1 MIRFTDVQLYHWV
14 ASLLW
19 PLTRVLGLIGSAPL
33 FSQANVPVAEK
44 IGLGML
50 LTLVMAPNLPAMP
63 DIDPASLPGLMILTQ
78 QLMIGL
84 IMGFI
89 MNIIFMA
96 IDLTATLG
104 SLTMGLGFAS
114 FYDPRTQGQSS
125 AINQLFSIMTILVFF
140 QINGHLLLIAA
151 LADSFTLLP
160 IGQWP
165 SHDMLWQLANWS
177 GILFTAGLQLS
188 LPIVT
193 ALLITNLTLGILTR
207 AAPQLNLFG
216 IGFPVTLGVGFVML
230 LLSLDYLARPLQNLL
245 MQGLTYTRQ
254 IWIHA

>member
-1 MIRFTDVQLYHWV
+1 MIRFSDIQLYHWV

-19 PLTRVLGLIGSAPL
+19 PLTRILGLIGSAPL
-33 FSQANVPVAEK
+33 FSQANIPTTEK
-44 IGLGML
+44 LGLGML
-50 LTLVMAPNLPAMP
+50 LTLIIAPNLPAIP
-63 DIDPASLPGLMILTQ
+63 NIDPASLPGLLILAQ
-78 QLMIGL
+78 QLMIGV

-114 FYDPRTQGQSS
+114 FYDPQTQGQSS

-140 QINGHLLLIAA
+140 QINGHLLLITA

-165 SHDMLWQLANWS
+165 THDLLWQLANWS

-188 LPIVT
+188 LPVVT

-216 IGFPVTLGVGFVML
+216 IGFPITLGVGFTVL

-245 MQGLTYTRQ
+245 LQGLTYTRQ
-254 IWIHA
+254 IWVHT